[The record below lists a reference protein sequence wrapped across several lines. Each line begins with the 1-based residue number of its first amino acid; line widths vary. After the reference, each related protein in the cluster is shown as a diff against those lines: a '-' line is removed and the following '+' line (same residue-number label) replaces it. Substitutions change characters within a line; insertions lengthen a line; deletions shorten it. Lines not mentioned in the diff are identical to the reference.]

1 VWILTYGRNE
11 RVEAVGMALALASG
25 VVEMM
30 ALGVHGCAD
39 RACVKSAAQI
49 QSQVFGSLW
58 GKRTSA
64 IADLV
69 FRKCPAN
76 T

>member
-1 VWILTYGRNE
+1 
-11 RVEAVGMALALASG
+11 MAPALASG

-39 RACVKSAAQI
+39 RTCWKSAAQI
-49 QSQVFGSLW
+49 QSQVFHSLW

-64 IADLV
+64 IVDLV